1 MKQFLRI
8 CLEIFIGSV
17 ISTILSAILIAIGYY
32 KVKNNDL
39 DSYSVRLI
47 GVTLY
52 DITKSG
58 DKYVGQAINQNMSII
73 GMVISIITI
82 IVNETRVYLT
92 NKK

>member
-1 MKQFLRI
+1 MK
-8 CLEIFIGSV
+8 S
-17 ISTILSAILIAIGYY
+17 
-32 KVKNNDL
+32 NDL

-58 DKYVGQAINQNMSII
+58 NEYVGQAINQNMSII

>member
-32 KVKNNDL
+32 KVKSNNL

-58 DKYVGQAINQNMSII
+58 NEYVGQAINQNMSII

>member
-32 KVKNNDL
+32 KVKSNDL
-39 DSYSVRLI
+39 DSYSARLI

-58 DKYVGQAINQNMSII
+58 NEYVGQAINQNMSII

>member
-58 DKYVGQAINQNMSII
+58 NEYVGQAINQNMSII